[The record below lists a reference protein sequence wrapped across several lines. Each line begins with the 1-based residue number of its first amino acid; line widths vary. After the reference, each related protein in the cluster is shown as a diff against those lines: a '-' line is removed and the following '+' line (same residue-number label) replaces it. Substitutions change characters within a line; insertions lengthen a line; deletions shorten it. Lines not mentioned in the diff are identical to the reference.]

1 MQNKSTFIG
10 SVQDV
15 NGSCIRIIMSNES
28 LFGLS
33 YIDGQGYK
41 IGQIGSFIKIPI
53 GYIDL
58 YGVISQVG
66 ASAVPDKL
74 ILIQPSGNRWI
85 TVQLIGEATR
95 AGNFQRGVSQ
105 FPIIGDE
112 AHVVT
117 ENDLHVL
124 YGLPDEP
131 QYVQIGNIASA
142 EAIPALLDIDKFIT
156 RHSAIV
162 GSTGSGKS
170 NTVTSILK
178 SITSGKFPKAKIILI
193 DPHSEYKS
201 ALASVANIFSLDST
215 DNPLKIPFWG
225 LSYNELALIL
235 FDKKQASDSQQDI
248 LFQDKILNDKHE
260 IAARLKLGS
269 IPDEEITINSP
280 IPFNIKKI
288 LYDLYIEEFAIVNTK
303 ADLSTIAY
311 KKDGSGGEMKG
322 DYKKVVLPVFL
333 PPGQGSAAPFK
344 YKENRILNSYLN
356 KLYGKLKDTRLKFLF
371 ETDEYDG
378 ITKDLDN
385 LLDSWLNHDK
395 PITILDLGGVPFEI
409 MDLVIGLICRI
420 VFESMFWGRYIDG
433 FGRKRPVLMVF
444 EEAHT
449 YLPRGG
455 SNQFVLGY
463 ACNAV
468 RRICKEGR
476 KYGIG
481 ASIISQRPSELDDSI
496 LSQCGTFISL
506 RLSNS
511 DDQGII
517 RSSIPDSSF
526 SLSELLP
533 SLRTG
538 EAIIVG
544 EAVKIPSRVIIPLMH
559 PRPDSSDPLPS
570 KEWNDIS
577 IEQPDFPKAINSWRK
592 QTTLK

>member
-1 MQNKSTFIG
+1 MQNKSTYIG
-10 SVQDV
+10 SIQDV
-15 NGSCIRIIMSNES
+15 NGSSVKIIMSNES

-66 ASAVPDKL
+66 ASAVPEKL
-74 ILIQPSGNRWI
+74 VQIQPNGNRWI

-95 AGNFQRGVSQ
+95 TGNFQRGISQ
-105 FPIIGDE
+105 YPVIGDE

-117 ENDLHVL
+117 EKDLHVL

-131 QYVQIGNIASA
+131 QFIQIGNIASA
-142 EAIPALLDIDKFIT
+142 EAIPALLDINKFIT

-170 NTVTSILK
+170 NTVTSILR
-178 SITSGKFPKAKIILI
+178 SITSGKFPKGKIILI

-201 ALASVANIFSLDST
+201 ALSTYAKVFSLDST
-215 DNPLKIPFWG
+215 TNPFKIPFWG

-235 FDKKQASDSQQDI
+235 FDKKQAADSQHDLLI
-248 LFQDKILNDKHE
+248 QDKIFKDK
-260 IAARLKLGS
+260 IDISSKLKLGK
-269 IPDEEITINSP
+269 IPHEEITINSP
-280 IPFNIKKI
+280 IPFNLKKI
-288 LYDLYIEEFAIVNTK
+288 LYDLYTEEYATVNTK
-303 ADLSTIAY
+303 ADLTTISY
-311 KKDGSGGEMKG
+311 KRNTGGVELKG
-322 DYKKVVLPVFL
+322 DYKKLVLPEFN
-333 PPGQGSAAPFK
+333 PPGAGSAAPFK
-344 YKENRILNSYLN
+344 FKETRILSSYLS

-371 ETDEYDG
+371 DNDEYDG
-378 ITKDLDN
+378 ITKDLNDILN
-385 LLDSWLNHDK
+385 LWINHDK
-395 PITILDLGGVPFEI
+395 PITVLDLGGVPFEI

-420 VFESMFWGRYIDG
+420 IFESMFWGRNIEG
-433 FGRKRPVLMVF
+433 FGRQRPILMVF
-444 EEAHT
+444 EEAHS
-449 YLPRGG
+449 YLPAGG
-455 SNQFVLGY
+455 SNQFVTGY
-463 ACNAV
+463 ACNSV

-481 ASIISQRPSELDDSI
+481 ACIISQRPSELDQSI

-506 RLSNS
+506 RLSTT
-511 DDQGII
+511 DDQSII
-517 RSSIPDSSF
+517 KSSIPDSSF

-544 EAVKIPSRVIIPLMH
+544 ESVKIPSRVIIPLMK
-559 PRPDSSDPLPS
+559 PRPDSSDPIPS
-570 KEWNDIS
+570 KEWNNVS
-577 IEQPDFPKAINSWRK
+577 VTNPDFKKAINSWRK

>member
-1 MQNKSTFIG
+1 MQNKSTYIG

-15 NGSCIRIIMSNES
+15 NGSCIKIIMSNES

-66 ASAVPDKL
+66 ASAVPEKL
-74 ILIQPSGNRWI
+74 LQIQPNGNRWI

-95 AGNFQRGVSQ
+95 TGNFQRGVSQ
-105 FPIIGDE
+105 YPIIGDE

-117 ENDLHVL
+117 EKDLYVL

-178 SITSGKFPKAKIILI
+178 SITCGKFPKAKIILI
-193 DPHSEYKS
+193 DPHSEYKN
-201 ALASVANIFSLDST
+201 ALSSVAKIFSLDST
-215 DNPLKIPFWG
+215 ENPLTIPFWG

-248 LFQDKILNDKHE
+248 MIQEKILSDKLE
-260 IAARLKLGS
+260 ISSKLKLGALTK
-269 IPDEEITINSP
+269 EEISINSP
-280 IPFNIKKI
+280 IPFNFKKI
-288 LYDLYIEEFAIVNTK
+288 WFDLFVEEYATVNTK
-303 ADLSTIAY
+303 ADLKTIAY
-311 KKDGSGGEMKG
+311 KKDGAGNEIKG
-322 DYKKVVLPVFL
+322 DFKNLIPPEFL
-333 PPGQGSAAPFK
+333 PPGAGSSVPFK
-344 YKENRILNSYLN
+344 YKENRILSSCLN
-356 KLYGKLKDTRLKFLF
+356 KLHGKLKDTRLKFLF
-371 ETDEYDG
+371 DTDEYDG
-378 ITKDLDN
+378 ITKDLND
-385 LLDSWLNHDK
+385 LLDTWINNDK
-395 PITILDLGGVPFEI
+395 PITVLDLGGVPFEI
-409 MDLVIGLICRI
+409 MDLVVGLICRI
-420 VFESMFWGRYIDG
+420 TFESMFWGRYIDG
-433 FGRKRPVLMVF
+433 FGRKRPILMVF
-444 EEAHT
+444 EEAHS

-455 SNQFVLGY
+455 SNQFVVGY

-481 ASIISQRPSELDDSI
+481 ASIISQRPSELDESI

-506 RLSNS
+506 RLSNTLP
-511 DDQGII
+511 I
-517 RSSIPDSSF
+517 
-526 SLSELLP
+526 SL
-533 SLRTG
+533 
-538 EAIIVG
+538 
-544 EAVKIPSRVIIPLMH
+544 
-559 PRPDSSDPLPS
+559 
-570 KEWNDIS
+570 
-577 IEQPDFPKAINSWRK
+577 
-592 QTTLK
+592 